1 MDFYKLMTHLLDS
14 THQRNLVER
23 VSNKEM
29 SAILQVYRDMD
40 KGLDP
45 RTEDLD
51 EALLTF
57 LTYTK
62 DLVDLQKGSP
72 GHTDMFAR
80 SKESWGELVSRY
92 SDAASRAEKALK
104 AGVPD
109 TEKAAAL
116 DSMIDLMHND
126 MYALEHFA
134 MGRDDAIKGMALEII
149 KILRNL
155 GKFKK
160 KGYKGI
166 DDNNWF
172 TYLGRKR
179 SKTGV

>member
-1 MDFYKLMTHLLDS
+1 MGFYKLLAHLLDL
-14 THQRNLVER
+14 THQRNVVER
-23 VSNKEM
+23 ISNNEM
-29 SAILQVYRDMD
+29 AAILQVYRDMD
-40 KGLDP
+40 KGLSP

-57 LTYTK
+57 LTYTR
-62 DLVDLQKGSP
+62 DLVNYQKGSP
-72 GHTDMFAR
+72 EHTDMFAR
-80 SKESWGELVSRY
+80 SKKKWAELVSRY
-92 SDAASRAEKALK
+92 TDAASRAEKALK

-134 MGRDDAIKGMALEII
+134 MGQDDAVKGMALEII
-149 KILRNL
+149 KILRGL

-160 KGYKGI
+160 AGYKGR
-166 DDNNWF
+166 DDDNWF